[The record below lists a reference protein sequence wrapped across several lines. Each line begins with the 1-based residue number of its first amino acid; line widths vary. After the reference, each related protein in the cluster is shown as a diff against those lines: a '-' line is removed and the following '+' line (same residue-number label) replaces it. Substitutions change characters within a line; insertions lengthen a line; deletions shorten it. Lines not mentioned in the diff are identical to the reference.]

1 MSDSFYELEEL
12 ENKLARMAAR
22 LPVIMDAS
30 ERLALEGEVRN
41 LEIEITET
49 FRHERTTFEILSRSL
64 R

>member
-30 ERLALEGEVRN
+30 KRLALEDEVRN

-49 FRHERTTFEILSRSL
+49 FRHERKTFEILSRSL